1 MMVYRPRYLDE
12 KRNRRTE
19 KTIRILNGELS
30 IEFPDNSNLV
40 FTKEGIMR
48 RNPKGIATHFY
59 GPNGSWFSADEIESG
74 VIHE

>member
-19 KTIRILNGELS
+19 KSIRIVNGELS
-30 IEFPDNSNLV
+30 IEYPDASRLI

-48 RNPKGIATHFY
+48 RNPKGITTHFY
-59 GPNGSWFSADEIESG
+59 SPHGSWFSADEIEGG